1 MPLYAVAWTEQTCL
15 QPCTVLALP
24 TAMQTVRELHVDRA
38 TSTSK
43 PTRPACMLLLTS
55 TALYI
60 TDKICLNAG
69 FVQGVGRGIIGAAAQ
84 PVSGA
89 FEFMSSTFEGID
101 AVKDQLVGRIKPSDL
116 YKRNRLPRAIGGD
129 GRLQPFSRSDGSER
143 QVILPDHGF
152 CDPVF
157 YIHPHLFFDQD
168 QLVPQPLLL
177 IDLHGKYLIST
188 SLGCHL

>member
-1 MPLYAVAWTEQTCL
+1 M
-15 QPCTVLALP
+15 
-24 TAMQTVRELHVDRA
+24 
-38 TSTSK
+38 
-43 PTRPACMLLLTS
+43 MLLLS
-55 TALYI
+55 TVFLI
-60 TDKICLNAG
+60 TDKGCLNAG

-143 QVILPDHGF
+143 QVTLPDHVF
-152 CDPVF
+152 RDPLIYF
-157 YIHPHLFFDQD
+157 HRNSLFDQG
-168 QLVPQPLLL
+168 QQVSSRSAATA
-177 IDLHGKYLIST
+177 G
-188 SLGCHL
+188 